1 MARFEDPEGE
11 AARLVMSDILVY
23 LYLDLVDHQQGNV
36 REETLNILIKNI
48 VKRKKE
54 KYGV

>member
-1 MARFEDPEGE
+1 MARFEDREGE

-36 REETLNILIKNI
+36 REETQNFLIKNI
-48 VKRKKE
+48 VLKKE